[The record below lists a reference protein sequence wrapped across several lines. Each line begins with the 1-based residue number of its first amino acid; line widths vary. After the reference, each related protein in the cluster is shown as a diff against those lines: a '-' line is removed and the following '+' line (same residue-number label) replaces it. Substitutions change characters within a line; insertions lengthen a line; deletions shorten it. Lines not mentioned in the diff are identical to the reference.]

1 MGLKKKGDEESG
13 TSEVIENC
21 GQDVLDDKKNL
32 FSIKI
37 LKTHKNLNAG
47 QSVNVYLLPP
57 FLQKEK

>member
-1 MGLKKKGDEESG
+1 MGLKKKGDEGSG

-37 LKTHKNLNAG
+37 
-47 QSVNVYLLPP
+47 
-57 FLQKEK
+57 